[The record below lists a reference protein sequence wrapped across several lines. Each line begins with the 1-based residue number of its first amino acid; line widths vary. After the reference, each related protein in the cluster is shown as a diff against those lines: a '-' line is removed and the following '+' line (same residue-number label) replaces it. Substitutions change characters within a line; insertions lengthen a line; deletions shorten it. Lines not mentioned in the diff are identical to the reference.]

1 MGGLYYGQLALS
13 RANMGGLYY
22 GQLALS
28 RANMGGLYY
37 GQLALSRANMGV
49 VYCQCPCLELVSRSH
64 IYPMPGIF
72 YFPGIDTR

>member
-1 MGGLYYGQLALS
+1 
-13 RANMGGLYY
+13 
-22 GQLALS
+22 
-28 RANMGGLYY
+28 MGGLYY